1 MDETELCLKRW
12 NGGDAAAGAELAMAD
27 ADWIC
32 GRIRRARGGKLGRDV
47 ETVDQ
52 LQDLLVDVLAYR
64 PRFAVRSRKQFRGL
78 IARML
83 TNDLADKARRAS
95 ARPQRATLAQL
106 SESRVSLVVDG
117 SFTAPDAA
125 AERSEDVAWL
135 RLGVD
140 FLDDE
145 SRELILRHVFEGE
158 TFVSIAETTAVS
170 ADAVRMRYHRVMVRL
185 GGIVQRLQ
193 RGEADEL
200 MDETGDESDS
210 GQALA

>member
-1 MDETELCLKRW
+1 MLRVATFLASVLSSLSAVPHAH
-12 NGGDAAAGAELAMAD
+12 GDAQE
-27 ADWIC
+27 
-32 GRIRRARGGKLGRDV
+32 
-47 ETVDQ
+47 
-52 LQDLLVDVLAYR
+52 VDVLAYR

-158 TFVSIAETTAVS
+158 TFVSIAETTAWRS
-170 ADAVRMRYHRVMVRL
+170 
-185 GGIVQRLQ
+185 
-193 RGEADEL
+193 
-200 MDETGDESDS
+200 T
-210 GQALA
+210 